1 MQNNQSILI
10 VGNGPSSSYKAAG
23 KLAKGC
29 EVARTNWFFL
39 EKEQIFGKQVDYLF
53 HATYEP
59 LINYIYFV
67 LNTSDVYH
75 IVYNIDINRINVLKR
90 TKNILKNQ
98 MTKIDI
104 HIPRKFQT
112 TQEHLAST
120 HETAGLTMLKY
131 FLESGYQTIHIAG
144 IDFYQGEYVYLNTKN
159 AKIAKLCSKSI
170 INNNAYNAYNAY
182 NTNTYKVYS
191 SHSLEYDINYLSDLL
206 TQYPDVKIIAT
217 SCHPETTKIWQ
228 QFKQV
233 EVIEFAS
240 HQSPEIYDAY
250 LDKQWLQ
257 KAVDDFSKKY
267 GLKTK
272 LPYLYIKTITL
283 IKIKFPK
290 LFIFLRY
297 CKYKIVRLDN

>member
-1 MQNNQSILI
+1 MQNNKSILI

-53 HATYEP
+53 HAAYEP

-67 LNTSDVYH
+67 LNTNDDVYH
-75 IVYNIDINRINVLKR
+75 INNNIDLNNISVLRR
-90 TKNILKNQ
+90 TKHILKNQ

-104 HIPRKFQT
+104 HAPRDLSKSYSKHYET
-112 TQEHLAST
+112 T
-120 HETAGLTMLKY
+120 GLVMLKY
-131 FLESGYQTIHIAG
+131 FLKSGYQTIHIVG
-144 IDFYQGEYVYLNTKN
+144 IDFYQGGYQYLNTKN
-159 AKIAKLCSKSI
+159 AEITKLCSKAI
-170 INNNAYNAYNAY
+170 
-182 NTNTYKVYS
+182 KRKMRVYTL
-191 SHSLEYDINYLSDLL
+191 HSAHNLACDINYLSDLL

-233 EVIEFAS
+233 EVMEFAS
-240 HQSPEIYDAY
+240 HQKPEIYDAY

-267 GLKTK
+267 SFITK
-272 LPYLYIKTITL
+272 LFYLYPDTRSL
-283 IKIKFPK
+283 IKIKLPK
-290 LFIFLRY
+290 IYVFLRD
-297 CKYKIVRLDN
+297 CKRRIVGINR

>member
-67 LNTSDVYH
+67 LNADNDVY
-75 IVYNIDINRINVLKR
+75 RIMNNVDVKFMLSS
-90 TKNILKNQ
+90 KNQ
-98 MTKIDI
+98 LTKIDI
-104 HIPRKFQT
+104 HAPRKALLTSIFET
-112 TQEHLAST
+112 T
-120 HETAGLTMLKY
+120 GLTILKF
-131 FLESGYQTIHIAG
+131 FLESGYQTIHITG
-144 IDFYQGEYVYLNTKN
+144 IDFYQGKYAYLDTKN
-159 AKIAKLCSKSI
+159 TTITKLCGKTI
-170 INNNAYNAYNAY
+170 KDNMRAYDL
-182 NTNTYKVYS
+182 
-191 SHSLEYDINYLSDLL
+191 HSLHNLEYDINYLSDLL

-233 EVIEFAS
+233 EVMELSS
-240 HQSPEIYDAY
+240 HQKPEIYDAY

-257 KAVDDFSKKY
+257 KAVDDCAKKY
-267 GLKTK
+267 GF
-272 LPYLYIKTITL
+272 
-283 IKIKFPK
+283 KIK
-290 LFIFLRY
+290 LFILYKNTAWFIKRKLPKMYVFLRY
-297 CKYKIVRLDN
+297 CKCRIVGINR